1 MRYLRLAILTTLVA
15 VFVAASPRVT
25 HATCYFRYAIYAEPS
40 CGSGLLSCT
49 AYICDSGASG
59 GSCGC
64 LTQTKNENLDP
75 RAKETLIASIILRRD
90 QTFNGSV

>member
-1 MRYLRLAILTTLVA
+1 MTHLRLATLTALVA

-25 HATCYFRYAIYAEPS
+25 HATCYFRYAVYAEPS
-40 CGSGLLSCT
+40 CGSGLKSCT

-64 LTQTKNENLDP
+64 LTQTKNENRDP
-75 RAKETLIASIILRRD
+75 RVKETLVASVIMRRD
-90 QTFNGSV
+90 ETFNGSF